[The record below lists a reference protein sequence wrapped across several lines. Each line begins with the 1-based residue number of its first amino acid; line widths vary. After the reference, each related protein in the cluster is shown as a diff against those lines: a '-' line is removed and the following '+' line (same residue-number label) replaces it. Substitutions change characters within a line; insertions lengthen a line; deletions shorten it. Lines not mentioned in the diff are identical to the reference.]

1 MIYALKKDNY
11 KNFSVFKENVLE
23 PRSYFIPFS
32 SEKELNE
39 TDIRTERYH
48 SSMVAVLS
56 GEWEFK
62 YYEKR
67 SDMQQSFDTEQEN
80 CDVIS
85 VPS

>member
-56 GEWEFK
+56 GDGSLSIMK
-62 YYEKR
+62 NALICR
-67 SDMQQSFDTEQEN
+67 SLLIRSRKTAM
-80 CDVIS
+80 
-85 VPS
+85 